1 MGDVTALYGGVTHER
16 QVVESTV
23 EALREMLEMAE
34 AGELIGFAGAYL
46 THDGC
51 GCYRVAGRIGGYS
64 ALGAL
69 EVAKSHLID
78 INREDS

>member
-1 MGDVTALYGGVTHER
+1 MGEVHSLHGGITGER
-16 QVVESTV
+16 QVVDGAV

-51 GCYRVAGRIGGYS
+51 GCYRVEGRVGGYS

-69 EVAKSHLID
+69 ETAKSHLVE
-78 INREDS
+78 INRGED

>member
-1 MGDVTALYGGVTHER
+1 MGKVHSLYGAVTGER
-16 QVVESTV
+16 QVVQSAV

-51 GCYRVAGRIGGYS
+51 GCYQVAGRVGGYS
-64 ALGAL
+64 TLGAL
-69 EVAKSHLID
+69 ETAKSHLVE
-78 INREDS
+78 INRGED